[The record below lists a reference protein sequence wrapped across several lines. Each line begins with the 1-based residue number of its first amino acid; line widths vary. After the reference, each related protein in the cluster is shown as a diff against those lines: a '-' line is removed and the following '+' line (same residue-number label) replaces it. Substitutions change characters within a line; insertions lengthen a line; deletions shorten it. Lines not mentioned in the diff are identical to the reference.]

1 MRVAASY
8 LFCMIVIAALSV
20 VPAESEE
27 PDSSWKKFCLNDVC
41 HVGKGRL
48 SDCGLI
54 GELTLVKRKAEPG
67 KRLSIALPASIN
79 PERTIRITIDGNA
92 PVSGKISRCD
102 CACWVD
108 YYEAGAELV
117 EQLKQGQRLV
127 LEAVSRNKPHIVA
140 IPLAGFAAAYD
151 GPPTPM
157 PEMKVRTASLAGKN
171 TARGSRLPKND
182 PAASAMV
189 RGR

>member
-1 MRVAASY
+1 MRAAASY
-8 LFCMIVIAALSV
+8 LFCLIILAALS

-27 PDSSWKKFCLNDVC
+27 SDSSWKKFCLNDVC
-41 HVGKGRL
+41 YVGKGRVGEGRVGKGRL

-54 GELTLVKRKAEPG
+54 GELTLVKRRAEPA
-67 KRLSIALPASIN
+67 RRMSIALPGSIN
-79 PERTIRITIDGNA
+79 PERAIRITIDGNA

-108 YYEAGAELV
+108 YYEAGAELI
-117 EQLKQGQRLV
+117 EQLRRGQRLV

-157 PEMKVRTASLAGKN
+157 PEMKMRTASQAETN
-171 TARGSRLPKND
+171 TALGSSR
-182 PAASAMV
+182 
-189 RGR
+189 